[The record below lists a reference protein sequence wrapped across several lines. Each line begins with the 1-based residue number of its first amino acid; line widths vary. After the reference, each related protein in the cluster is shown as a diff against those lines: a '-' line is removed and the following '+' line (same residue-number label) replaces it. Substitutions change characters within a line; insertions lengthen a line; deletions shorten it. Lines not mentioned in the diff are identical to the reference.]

1 MSYTRIEPRQHFD
14 KAIHKE
20 RKDGYIIYDYWG
32 MVRVCERLYDLNAED
47 ATEWVEYNILG
58 LNDSIDT
65 YFGVW
70 YEDVDAPAKV
80 RKVRRELKV
89 RAKVRA
95 KVRKVG
101 RVRKV
106 GKKVGKRRAR

>member
-1 MSYTRIEPRQHFD
+1 MSYIRIEPRQHFD

-20 RKDGYIIYDYWG
+20 RKDGYIIYDYWS
-32 MVRVCERLYDLNAED
+32 MVRVCERLYDLNTED
-47 ATEWVEYNILG
+47 AIEWVEYNILG

-70 YEDVDAPAKV
+70 YEDVDAPA
-80 RKVRRELKV
+80 KVRRELKV